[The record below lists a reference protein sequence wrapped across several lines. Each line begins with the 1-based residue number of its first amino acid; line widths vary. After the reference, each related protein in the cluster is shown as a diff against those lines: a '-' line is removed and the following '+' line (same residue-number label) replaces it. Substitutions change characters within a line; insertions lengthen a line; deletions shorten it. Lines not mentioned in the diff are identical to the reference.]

1 MLARLLCFA
10 LLGSE
15 AGERATQTTPHRPVS
30 REAQSIVRVLEARY
44 HSARTLK
51 AVFLER
57 YHEGGRDV
65 RAESGTVYFSRPG
78 RMRWEYESPEPK
90 LFVADGK
97 TVWFYVPADRT
108 VTRAQ
113 MKESADWRTPLALLT
128 GKAKLSSLCSGIEV
142 VPRGE
147 QGLALGRAVESSQ
160 PADVVV
166 LRCLPRGETPT
177 VPSLARPTTTSS
189 IPTTSPTR
197 SPSGTSCARRVRS
210 HTPNGWADRGCRPGT
225 RTSLPSPTTS
235 STSARAT
242 SVSCR
247 HPKVKTTRCPAGS
260 RRSRPT
266 RPTTRGPV
274 GCCCRGSRI
283 GGWPST
289 RS

>member
-1 MLARLLCFA
+1 MEILLARLLCFA
-10 LLGSE
+10 LLGSGSE
-15 AGERATQTTPHRPVS
+15 AGERATQTTPHGPVS

-51 AVFLER
+51 AIFLER

-90 LFVADGK
+90 LFVADGR

-147 QGLALGRAVESSQ
+147 QGLARGRAAESSQ

-177 VPSLARPTTTSS
+177 VPSRALNHYADIGEGEGSFHEVLLEVDVKGGDLARVLVRQAGGVELEYRFGNWQQNLPLPEAMFHFQAPAGVAIVEESS
-189 IPTTSPTR
+189 ITGR
-197 SPSGTSCARRVRS
+197 SP
-210 HTPNGWADRGCRPGT
+210 
-225 RTSLPSPTTS
+225 
-235 STSARAT
+235 
-242 SVSCR
+242 
-247 HPKVKTTRCPAGS
+247 
-260 RRSRPT
+260 
-266 RPTTRGPV
+266 
-274 GCCCRGSRI
+274 
-283 GGWPST
+283 
-289 RS
+289 